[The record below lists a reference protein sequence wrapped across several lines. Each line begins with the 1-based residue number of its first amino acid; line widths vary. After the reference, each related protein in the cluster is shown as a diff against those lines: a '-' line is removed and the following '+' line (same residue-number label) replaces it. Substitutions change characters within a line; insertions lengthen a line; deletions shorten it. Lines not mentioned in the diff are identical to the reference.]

1 MKTPLWRQLMVGAGI
16 ALVGS
21 LAGWLGK
28 TTWGGIKDSITEGKA
43 DSDVVQTIKTDNDSA
58 HTVINKKIDRVD
70 TRTKEQGRVLRSVAR
85 KLHVPVSEPEPK
97 DE

>member
-1 MKTPLWRQLMVGAGI
+1 MKSPLWRQLLVGAGI

-43 DSDVVQTIKTDNDSA
+43 DSQALLDLKSANDDA
-58 HTVINKKIDRVD
+58 HRIVNKRLDKID
-70 TRTKEQGRVLRSVAR
+70 TRTKDQGRVLRSVAR
-85 KLHVPVSEPEPK
+85 KLKVDVPPEK
-97 DE
+97 DDP